1 MSDLCY
7 RRLYLP
13 LLHWEV
19 SLVSKKLVIA
29 AIDFLNPA
37 PLMWDFE
44 HEPRATEL
52 ARRYSIISSTPA
64 ECAHHLRAGTADIGL
79 VPVAAYPSL
88 PNTAIVPRCGIAS
101 LDEVRSI
108 LLIVRHPEGVHGVR
122 RVALDTAS
130 MTSAT
135 YTRILFHKLW
145 KTKPEFL
152 SHAADLEAMLSVA
165 DAAMVIGDPALLALE
180 DREDRQRRTGEQLLY
195 FDLAHEW
202 RKWTNTAWV
211 SAFWAVREDALTRTG
226 VSAAQL
232 VEDFER
238 SRDGGLDNL
247 DRIVEDWSARIA
259 VPPATIK
266 TYLFENIHYFLDD
279 VCLDGLNL
287 FYRYA
292 VECGVLPVV
301 PELKIL

>member
-1 MSDLCY
+1 MTDVTEDSL
-7 RRLYLP
+7 RS
-13 LLHWEV
+13 LLHWQV

-52 ARRYSIISSTPA
+52 ARRYSIISSTPS
-64 ECAHHLRAGTADIGL
+64 ECAHYLRTGAADIGL

-88 PNTAIVPRCGIAS
+88 PNTAIVPRCAIAS

-108 LLIVRHPEGVHGVR
+108 LLVVRHPDGLGGVR

-130 MTSAT
+130 ITSAT
-135 YTRILFHKLW
+135 YTRILFRKLW
-145 KTKPEFL
+145 KIDPEFL
-152 SHAADLEAMLSVA
+152 PHAADLDAMLDVA
-165 DAAMVIGDPALLALE
+165 HAALLIGDPALLALE
-180 DREDRQRRTGEQLLY
+180 DRELREERTGERLLY
-195 FDLAHEW
+195 LDLAHEW
-202 RKWTNTAWV
+202 RAWTDTAWV
-211 SAFWAVREDALTRTG
+211 SAFWAVREDALLRTG
-226 VSAAQL
+226 MSSREL

-238 SRDGGLDNL
+238 SRDGGLDHL
-247 DRIVEDWSARIA
+247 DQIVDEWSTHIV

-266 TYLFENIHYFLDD
+266 AYLFDNIHYFLDD

-287 FYRYA
+287 FYQYA
-292 VECGVLPVV
+292 VECGALPAV
-301 PELKIL
+301 PHLRFL